1 MAAAVDSSSDD
12 EGAWVT
18 EEIEDGGADWFAEVV
33 KASKSET
40 SCESGESDWFE
51 EAVSETDLEILR
63 NPSSC
68 LNFGSP
74 DDRLRAC
81 VSEFVEDDLPDLQ
94 YLSDS
99 EDDDVDEEELLC
111 WDSGGVGVEDLLDA
125 SGEAFV
131 VAESIQ
137 AAGVAELYDSG
148 CTNHISPYRN
158 QFENFQGTMPIFM
171 LQINR
176 HSV

>member
-63 NPSSC
+63 NPLSC

-74 DDRLRAC
+74 DDRLRSLYGLKQAGRRWYQKL
-81 VSEFVEDDLPDLQ
+81 VEIMTKLGFARCEGDQAVFYRRCDKTNMLIVILVHVDDC
-94 YLSDS
+94 SI
-99 EDDDVDEEELLC
+99 
-111 WDSGGVGVEDLLDA
+111 VGKTTL
-125 SGEAFV
+125 
-131 VAESIQ
+131 
-137 AAGVAELYDSG
+137 
-148 CTNHISPYRN
+148 
-158 QFENFQGTMPIFM
+158 
-171 LQINR
+171 
-176 HSV
+176 